1 MSTAGTAIVAAAQD
15 SDLIERLAAVAAQ
28 VGVEG
33 DPRQWAA
40 AHALRLV
47 SEPVGD
53 STVAAVYEYA
63 VATYQPTPRPGAD
76 TTKVLDAHLVAAVE
90 GVKARLNPAG

>member
-1 MSTAGTAIVAAAQD
+1 MTTSTNAIVAAAQD
-15 SDLIERLAAVAAQ
+15 SDLIERLAAVAAM

-40 AHALRLV
+40 THALRLV

-76 TTKVLDAHLVAAVE
+76 TTKVLDTHLVAAVE
-90 GVKARLNPAG
+90 GVKAKLAG

>member
-1 MSTAGTAIVAAAQD
+1 MSTASTAIVAAAQD

-90 GVKARLNPAG
+90 GVKAKLAG

>member
-1 MSTAGTAIVAAAQD
+1 MSTASTAIVAVAQD

>member
-1 MSTAGTAIVAAAQD
+1 MTTSTNAIVAAAQD
-15 SDLIERLAAVAAQ
+15 SDLIERLAAVAAM

-53 STVAAVYEYA
+53 STVAAVYGYA

-76 TTKVLDAHLVAAVE
+76 TTKVLDAHLVTAVE
-90 GVKARLNPAG
+90 GVKARLAG

>member
-1 MSTAGTAIVAAAQD
+1 MTTSTNAIVAAAQD
-15 SDLIERLAAVAAQ
+15 GDLIELAATAAM

-33 DPRQWAA
+33 DPRQWAMT
-40 AHALRLV
+40 HALRLV

-53 STVAAVYEYA
+53 STVAAVFEYA

-76 TTKVLDAHLVAAVE
+76 TTKVLDTQLVAAVE
-90 GVKARLNPAG
+90 GVKAKLAG

>member
-1 MSTAGTAIVAAAQD
+1 MTSTTAIVAAAQD

>member
-1 MSTAGTAIVAAAQD
+1 MSTASTAIVAAAQD

-33 DPRQWAA
+33 DPRQWAMT
-40 AHALRLV
+40 HALRLV

-53 STVAAVYEYA
+53 STVAAVFEYA

-76 TTKVLDAHLVAAVE
+76 TTKVLDTQLVAAVE
-90 GVKARLNPAG
+90 GVKAKLAG